1 MATRK
6 LASTRQILNGDYDR
20 EIYEA
25 MARAMFVSDWADRQE
40 EKGKTYP
47 GMDLMDVAPPTSRD
61 ALLAARALAAAVIKD
76 NNVKSLTD
84 LYARALNAG
93 GEGDARK
100 FGHYLAMQAMGHGV
114 SWYDDGNPEFG
125 LKLPHFEYYSDRGRA
140 AQKLGH
146 ASGRRRIVH
155 NPNLGQHDPA
165 RPLTEA
171 ERDALDESAA
181 EGRAER
187 WAGARA
193 MGLNADDAYE
203 HAIGSGRGRGRRG
216 HASGVR
222 AKESTLT
229 REQRAIAP
237 HVRAFDNGSSF
248 TATVSEAGIDAFT
261 RSWPASGIR
270 DLRGVS
276 FMFDKRNGDLED
288 IRYKNGTPE
297 DWDGPALVALSEDA
311 QAVARTRLKIAGLA
325 SGRSGRKGLSF
336 GGGAT
341 HNARLFIGVFPGGIS
356 YADRTVEEH
365 GDYKKLAFLPYD
377 TLVLDLKPGVSA
389 ALAKAIKA
397 HAATIR
403 ARKGQHFATDTSGHY
418 VVLGKSAKGH
428 ASGTKATAGHASGK
442 KARTAPAALSLEDTK
457 LSKWSE
463 RDRNYVGLLNKKTDK
478 VIIEWWDD
486 DANQAVEDG
495 FLDPK
500 RLHRSAFEYAQH
512 VGLIAG
518 GKGLASGSKAK
529 AKGGHMLRIYD
540 KKDATRLVR
549 ETHHTSRARA
559 LKSRDDFERR
569 HGRHPHAIDAADAK
583 GLASG
588 SKAKIPANF
597 PVKVLRPGQRAKDK
611 VTCGTCG
618 RSWDDAIS
626 TSMTPTPSGRCPFE
640 HFHKGLAS
648 GSKAKAK
655 RTRVKAS
662 CACSATAV
670 TRKKRSHS

>member
-125 LKLPHFEYYSDRGRA
+125 LKLPHFEYYSGRGRV

-146 ASGRRRIVH
+146 AAGDSTEQLRVRIAEALKWTVKETESFSFPQLASFVRGKDAQLDADLARH
-155 NPNLGQHDPA
+155 IESASHWFKPA
-165 RPLTEA
+165 R
-171 ERDALDESAA
+171 RS
-181 EGRAER
+181 
-187 WAGARA
+187 
-193 MGLNADDAYE
+193 
-203 HAIGSGRGRGRRG
+203 RR
-216 HASGVR
+216 
-222 AKESTLT
+222 K
-229 REQRAIAP
+229 
-237 HVRAFDNGSSF
+237 
-248 TATVSEAGIDAFT
+248 
-261 RSWPASGIR
+261 
-270 DLRGVS
+270 
-276 FMFDKRNGDLED
+276 
-288 IRYKNGTPE
+288 
-297 DWDGPALVALSEDA
+297 
-311 QAVARTRLKIAGLA
+311 GLA
-325 SGRSGRKGLSF
+325 SGRSSRKGLSF

-356 YADRTVEEH
+356 YADSTVEEH

-569 HGRHPHAIDAADAK
+569 HGRHPHAIDAAGAK

-597 PVKVLRPGQRAKDK
+597 PVKVLRPGQRAKDR

-670 TRKKRSHS
+670 VRKKSKKASTRKK

>member
-125 LKLPHFEYYSDRGRA
+125 LKLPHFEYYSGRGRV

-203 HAIGSGRGRGRRG
+203 HAIGSGRGRVAQKLG
-216 HASGVR
+216 HAAGDSTEQLRVRIAEALKWTVKETESFSFPQLASFVRGKDAQLDADLARHIESASHWFKPARRSRRKGFASGKKAR
-222 AKESTLT
+222 LT
-229 REQRAIAP
+229 IAEAEKGIRSLARQDVAGGVDDSFARTGNAEDTIRRWQRSA
-237 HVRAFDNGSSF
+237 
-248 TATVSEAGIDAFT
+248 SEAGDQKLVDIIKHLGVPRAAAVY
-261 RSWPASGIR
+261 RQARKSG
-270 DLRGVS
+270 
-276 FMFDKRNGDLED
+276 K
-288 IRYKNGTPE
+288 
-297 DWDGPALVALSEDA
+297 
-311 QAVARTRLKIAGLA
+311 GLA
-325 SGRSGRKGLSF
+325 SGKAAAG
-336 GGGAT
+336 
-341 HNARLFIGVFPGGIS
+341 
-356 YADRTVEEH
+356 
-365 GDYKKLAFLPYD
+365 
-377 TLVLDLKPGVSA
+377 SA
-389 ALAKAIKA
+389 AL
-397 HAATIR
+397 R
-403 ARKGQHFATDTSGHY
+403 ARGYSCHQETVTGQGHMGGDGVRCY
-418 VVLGKSAKGH
+418 RVRDAKGKLVSPISTH
-428 ASGTKATAGHASGK
+428 RSAGEAWAEAVALTKKGSAGHASGK
-442 KARTAPAALSLEDTK
+442 T
-457 LSKWSE
+457 
-463 RDRNYVGLLNKKTDK
+463 
-478 VIIEWWDD
+478 
-486 DANQAVEDG
+486 
-495 FLDPK
+495 
-500 RLHRSAFEYAQH
+500 
-512 VGLIAG
+512 
-518 GKGLASGSKAK
+518 
-529 AKGGHMLRIYD
+529 
-540 KKDATRLVR
+540 
-549 ETHHTSRARA
+549 
-559 LKSRDDFERR
+559 
-569 HGRHPHAIDAADAK
+569 
-583 GLASG
+583 
-588 SKAKIPANF
+588 
-597 PVKVLRPGQRAKDK
+597 
-611 VTCGTCG
+611 
-618 RSWDDAIS
+618 
-626 TSMTPTPSGRCPFE
+626 
-640 HFHKGLAS
+640 
-648 GSKAKAK
+648 KAK

-670 TRKKRSHS
+670 VRKKSKKTARKK